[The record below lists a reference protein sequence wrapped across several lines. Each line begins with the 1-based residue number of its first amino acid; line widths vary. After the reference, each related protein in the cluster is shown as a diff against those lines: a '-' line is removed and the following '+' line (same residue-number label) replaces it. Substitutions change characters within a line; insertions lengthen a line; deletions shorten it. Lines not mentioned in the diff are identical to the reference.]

1 MIIFPSGTLAGEE
14 IEDSEKAS
22 VRQPQALSHKERRLE
37 RLRSWRVAKREYL
50 REYLHN
56 WKAAHPDRVKIYRER
71 EYAQRRRRRR
81 RLRLRTEAQ
90 RRRRAL
96 QRSTLRQAAY

>member
-1 MIIFPSGTLAGEE
+1 MIIFPSVTPAGEE
-14 IEDSEKAS
+14 IEDSENTS

-37 RLRSWRVAKREYL
+37 RLRSWRVANREYL

-56 WKAAHPDRVKIYRER
+56 WKATHPDRVKIHRER

-81 RLRLRTEAQ
+81 LRLRREAQ

-96 QRSTLRQAAY
+96 QRSTLRRNIF